1 MQSHVSKQSQM
12 ATSKQSQMATS
23 KQSQMATSESP
34 PRTVFKLKKKVPV
47 EAPKPIQAPRSVFK
61 LKKKPTIPCPPNI
74 TKAVE
79 AFQIIKEYY
88 EAIEEPIPNSEI
100 QWYIDEL
107 ARETYE
113 NNAFWEECIVTKTF
127 LDACGTKEDEVDVW
141 KRATQK
147 GKERPLK
154 DSDIGTMPPYG
165 TGEFWAWCR
174 RRKQL
179 RLQKEAAKKEKNLD

>member
-1 MQSHVSKQSQM
+1 MQAHVLTKV
-12 ATSKQSQMATS
+12 AA
-23 KQSQMATSESP
+23 SEKP
-34 PRTVFKLKKKVPV
+34 PRRIFKLKKQVLVETPPPIKPPRRVFKLKQ
-47 EAPKPIQAPRSVFK
+47 KPI
-61 LKKKPTIPCPPNI
+61 IPCPPNI

-127 LDACGTKEDEVDVW
+127 LDACGTKEDEDVLW
-141 KRATQK
+141 KRAMQK
-147 GKERPLK
+147 RKERPLK
-154 DSDIGTMPPYG
+154 
-165 TGEFWAWCR
+165 
-174 RRKQL
+174 
-179 RLQKEAAKKEKNLD
+179 